1 MASFSRGLQINLR
14 KFLTPWNRQPNLKK
28 ISYKCKEGVVKF
40 FQKAPQKEDA
50 FRGGFTSESVCFDR
64 LDDSFVQISS
74 AFQFATNPFVISLRQ
89 KSALQALHSPQPV
102 VAVLVADEALDIL
115 GAGLDRKRM
124 ANVQLRAVF
133 IDDLVELGSRP
144 PCVLR
149 DRSDCGLSRS
159 VHLPWDCRR
168 RSGCRACPS
177 AWSGSTDN
185 RCSRRHRWK

>member
-1 MASFSRGLQINLR
+1 MRTPMPDGFIQPESANKFAQILDA
-14 KFLTPWNRQPNLKK
+14 LEPSTQSKK
-28 ISYKCKEGVVKF
+28 KSYKCKEGVVKF

-124 ANVQLRAVF
+124 ADVQLRAVF
-133 IDDLVELGSRP
+133 IDDLAEAVE
-144 PCVLR
+144 
-149 DRSDCGLSRS
+149 RS
-159 VHLPWDCRR
+159 
-168 RSGCRACPS
+168 
-177 AWSGSTDN
+177 N
-185 RCSRRHRWK
+185 RI